1 MFDVCLEF
9 DPSNLKTVDQLSL
22 MSAASVISASF
33 KTDAQT
39 RLDWLEKIVALA
51 NREVIMLIAFLTLTG
66 TVHELLAPSFQANR
80 SPLGCSIFRTQCGG
94 A

>member
-1 MFDVCLEF
+1 LPDDQQADVFDVCLEF

-33 KTDAQT
+33 KTDAHT

-51 NREVIMLIAFLTLTG
+51 NREVNMLIAFFNVDRDG
-66 TVHELLAPSFQANR
+66 T
-80 SPLGCSIFRTQCGG
+80 RTIGPEFSS
-94 A
+94 